1 MMSLS
6 DALNE
11 TIFLVA
17 GSSSSADAVA
27 LGNSVVLGVALCT
40 FAAVI
45 LGVILPSV
53 LGVLQE
59 QREVFDVFAAVPLK
73 IVRHVRDRLAERL
86 NALAREASGE
96 EDGAE
101 GAQQGEEQSL
111 AALMSG
117 GDTGSVHGS
126 VKGDARH
133 DSSTLGGSLRLRP
146 QAGAGLAL
154 AISNANARSRSAKEE
169 GEDDDKESLKKGAA
183 RGACGCCSRGLSC
196 FCGGCGGTADGGDEA
211 AAGSYHRGA
220 RRKFSKAASGFVSLL
235 TRMVW
240 PVLCFVAYYVGVCA
254 ARQLRSALTAHRA
267 RNRALRAAHK
277 H

>member
-1 MMSLS
+1 MEDQAVVSLS
-6 DALNE
+6 EALNE

-45 LGVILPSV
+45 LLVILPSV

-73 IVRHVRDRLAERL
+73 IVRHVRDRLAERV

-101 GAQQGEEQSL
+101 GALQGEELSL
-111 AALMSG
+111 AALMGG

-126 VKGDARH
+126 IKGDARH

-154 AISNANARSRSAKEE
+154 AISNANARSRSAKDE

-183 RGACGCCSRGLSC
+183 RGACGCCIRGLRC
-196 FCGGCGGTADGGDEA
+196 FCGGCGGAAESGDEA
-211 AAGSYHRGA
+211 AAGGYAG

-240 PVLCFVAYYVGVCA
+240 PVLCFVAYYVGVFA
-254 ARQLRSALTAHRA
+254 ARRTRSALTAHADARA
-267 RNRALRAAHK
+267 IAT
-277 H
+277 